1 VARPAVVLAS
11 RSPQRREILSRLN
24 LDFTVRVSSAP
35 EIEQGDPAAVT
46 VENALRKARAVA
58 GAPGGP
64 PELIVGCDTVVAL
77 DGRLFGKPVDE
88 REAAATIRALAGRTQ
103 QVVSGLA
110 VLFAGE
116 ERTAVTVTEVTFK
129 VLGEPLLASY
139 VATGEWRERSGGY
152 AIQGAGAE
160 LVAEVR
166 GDIDNVVG
174 LPLSTLLDICPEL
187 SPRD

>member
-1 VARPAVVLAS
+1 LLVLAS
-11 RSPQRREILSRLN
+11 RSPQRREILARLN
-24 LDFTVRVSSAP
+24 LDFTVRVSAAP

-58 GAPGGP
+58 GAPDGP
-64 PELIVGCDTVVAL
+64 PETIIGCDTVVAL
-77 DGRLFGKPVDE
+77 DGRLFGKPADE
-88 REAAATIRALAGRTQ
+88 REATATIRALGGRTQ

-110 VLFAGE
+110 VLIAGQ

-129 VLGEPLLASY
+129 PIDEQQLASY

-152 AIQGAGAE
+152 AIQGAGAK

-166 GDIDNVVG
+166 GDVDNVVG
-174 LPLSTLLDICPEL
+174 LPLGTLLEICPEL
-187 SPRD
+187 SPGG